1 MNEINTDAALL
12 LFDEI
17 EKRVN
22 QLFEKIEALE
32 KEKTLLETRIRELEQ
47 EVGDKTEAARKLA
60 EEKELVRARVDALLE
75 KINNFMVLDNDA
87 RMEEG

>member
-22 QLFEKIEALE
+22 QLYEKIEALE

>member
-22 QLFEKIEALE
+22 QLFEKIEAFE